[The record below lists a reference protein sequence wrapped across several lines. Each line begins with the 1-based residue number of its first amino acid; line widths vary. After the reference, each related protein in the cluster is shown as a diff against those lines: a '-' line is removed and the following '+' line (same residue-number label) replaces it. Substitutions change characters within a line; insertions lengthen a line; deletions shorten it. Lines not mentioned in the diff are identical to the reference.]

1 MTVRVSDTGS
11 GVDPRSLEATVDG
24 RQVTVRLS
32 GTVARIATDGLAPG
46 THRLR
51 LQLSDFQETRNTENV
66 TRILPNTRV
75 VTASITVRPA

>member
-1 MTVRVSDTGS
+1 M
-11 GVDPRSLEATVDG
+11 
-24 RQVTVRLS
+24 TVRLS